1 MSTLHLLVWQ
11 SQFIVRKVHV
21 MFTKVLQ
28 HGEMDCDTFEGIKI
42 VEKSAIEMKL
52 LFITGFTRDC
62 YQDLYSS
69 DLHKKY
75 KKWLYHDLNKEI
87 ITMSLLLGFYPTS
100 CFPLQTEN
108 NFYYF
113 IIIKD
118 AHLCFFFISQ
128 QFFLLENSPLRC
140 ITWPSSVQQP
150 FTFLR
155 PGWSTLRGNL
165 SVPPAQNHNAQSMF
179 SLPKHKH
186 VTEESHHNFIFH
198 RHTTFLSNMSM
209 GQSDNVPLFVTPMF
223 QTFV

>member
-1 MSTLHLLVWQ
+1 
-11 SQFIVRKVHV
+11 

-118 AHLCFFFISQ
+118 AHLCFFSFQNNFGVVIHGLFS
-128 QFFLLENSPLRC
+128 FGKFPPPVHYLTVICPATIYFSETRMVDIVDVRGYRC
-140 ITWPSSVQQP
+140 AETCCEKKIEKSLCSSCAKPQCP
-150 FTFLR
+150 I
-155 PGWSTLRGNL
+155 
-165 SVPPAQNHNAQSMF
+165 
-179 SLPKHKH
+179 H
-186 VTEESHHNFIFH
+186 VFPYKT
-198 RHTTFLSNMSM
+198 
-209 GQSDNVPLFVTPMF
+209 
-223 QTFV
+223 